1 MQCCHGVVC
10 CHVMAYRKI
19 ILLTPIEVAELVRV
33 SLKTVYR
40 AIWAGELEAVKIR
53 GQWRVPEAAFWQ
65 WIGVEA
71 A

>member
-1 MQCCHGVVC
+1 
-10 CHVMAYRKI
+10 
-19 ILLTPIEVAELVRV
+19 LTPIEVAELVRV

-53 GQWRVPEAAFWQ
+53 GQWRVPEAAVWQ